1 MSCQNTQLGEKN
13 SSTRKTNQRYKS
25 INSSLR
31 MSESRTK
38 PIGFWQYQPSSV
50 ALAIKEVKSK
60 KDKNI
65 EMFKGWY

>member
-1 MSCQNTQLGEKN
+1 MID
-13 SSTRKTNQRYKS
+13 SSIRT
-25 INSSLR
+25 
-31 MSESRTK
+31 SESTPK

-50 ALAIKEVKSK
+50 ELAMKEVKSK